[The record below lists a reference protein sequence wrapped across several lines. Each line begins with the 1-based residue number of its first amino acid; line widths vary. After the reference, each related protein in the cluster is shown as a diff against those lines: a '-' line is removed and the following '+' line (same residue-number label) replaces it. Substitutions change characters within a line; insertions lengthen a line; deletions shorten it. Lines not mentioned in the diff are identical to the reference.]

1 MLHATL
7 PETGLY
13 LPMLHSKQGPPS
25 TPVCG
30 SGVWG
35 VSGYVRVCVCVVL
48 VYVCEQC
55 FSLSVRTCVYVHAK
69 VCVRVCVCVCVC
81 VCMCGTERNRRR
93 ARRARAHLY
102 VSCVCVSVNLCAG
115 RGGCSCETVVFTRVT
130 RITFTVALI
139 GTSSRRVGVKGT
151 GAACRTACRFLVF
164 PRPARCAVAA
174 IFTCVARLTYTN
186 CTSSRGVG
194 VEGTCATRSTAGTG
208 LVLPNAAS

>member
-1 MLHATL
+1 M
-7 PETGLY
+7 
-13 LPMLHSKQGPPS
+13 
-25 TPVCG
+25 
-30 SGVWG
+30 
-35 VSGYVRVCVCVVL
+35 
-48 VYVCEQC
+48 
-55 FSLSVRTCVYVHAK
+55 
-69 VCVRVCVCVCVC
+69 
-81 VCMCGTERNRRR
+81 
-93 ARRARAHLY
+93 
-102 VSCVCVSVNLCAG
+102 
-115 RGGCSCETVVFTRVT
+115 VVFTRVT

-208 LVLPNAAS
+208 LVLSNHTLCAGAAILTRVPRVASAVGSIHTSSWRARIDGTGAARG